1 MKGLEILIDL
11 NEAHRFNEDLV
22 SEPVYLATA
31 APYRSHFT
39 ERDSCSTWVLEA
51 RTDKTKPYDTSCLSA
66 QSCLSV
72 LISPLDNTET
82 HSQYASNGDL
92 KGRH

>member
-39 ERDSCSTWVLEA
+39 ERDSCCVGISDLDERSPIFDWAAT
-51 RTDKTKPYDTSCLSA
+51 LS
-66 QSCLSV
+66 SSL
-72 LISPLDNTET
+72 
-82 HSQYASNGDL
+82 
-92 KGRH
+92 